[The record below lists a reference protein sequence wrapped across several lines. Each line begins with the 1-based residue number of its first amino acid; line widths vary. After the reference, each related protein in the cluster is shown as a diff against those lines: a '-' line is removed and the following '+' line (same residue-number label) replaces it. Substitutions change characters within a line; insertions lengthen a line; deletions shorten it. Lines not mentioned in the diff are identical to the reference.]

1 MSKVNFTKVEEM
13 LNQGL
18 HNINVGHLLQEAD
31 ATKAKTKA
39 AEKSPPVSNRQLI
52 TSIERDLKFLHKKDP
67 ETYIKLGVKKKF
79 IKKVIETP
87 DSLTP
92 EELDTLKQI
101 QGKILLF
108 KEELKNTL
116 PPINNEAI
124 VESQRTK
131 HINKRYNVND
141 KWLPLQ

>member
-13 LNQGL
+13 LSQGL
-18 HNINVGHLLQEAD
+18 HKINVNDLLVEAD
-31 ATKAKTKA
+31 AVKTGSTPPTKTT
-39 AEKSPPVSNRQLI
+39 SNSQLI
-52 TSIERDLKFLHKKDP
+52 NSVQRDLKLLHKKDH
-67 ETYIKLGVKKKF
+67 ETYVKLG
-79 IKKVIETP
+79 IKKNFLKKMIETP

-92 EELDTLKQI
+92 EELETLKQI
-101 QGKILLF
+101 QEKIKVF

-116 PPINNEAI
+116 PPINDEAI

>member
-13 LNQGL
+13 LTQGL
-18 HNINVGHLLQEAD
+18 QKITVNHLLVEAD
-31 ATKAKTKA
+31 AAKAVNA
-39 AEKSPPVSNRQLI
+39 KSTEISSNRQLI
-52 TSIERDLKFLHKKDP
+52 ASVQRDLTLLHKKDH
-67 ETYIKLGVKKKF
+67 ETYVKLGIKKKF
-79 IKKVIETP
+79 LKKLIETP

-92 EELDTLKQI
+92 EELESLKQI
-101 QGKILLF
+101 QEKIKVF
-108 KEELKNTL
+108 KEELKKTL
-116 PPINNEAI
+116 PAINDEAI